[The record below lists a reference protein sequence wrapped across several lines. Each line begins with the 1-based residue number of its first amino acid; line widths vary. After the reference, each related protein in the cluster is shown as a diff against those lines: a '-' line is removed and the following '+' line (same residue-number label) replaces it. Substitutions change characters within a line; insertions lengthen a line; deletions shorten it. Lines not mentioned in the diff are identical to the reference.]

1 MRPSKSLLCLLAL
14 LAALLVALPQPAQAQ
29 TSGQTTMECLT
40 LGWQVVGDNVEVD
53 VILNGKKMDS
63 ITLTASDP
71 IKQFDRS
78 VSGCSAQGRLAL
90 FAKSTWG
97 SGKLNV
103 DVTIKKGS
111 DTFRHSGTLA
121 TW

>member
-1 MRPSKSLLCLLAL
+1 MRPATLVCLLTL
-14 LAALLVALPQPAQAQ
+14 LAALLVATAQPAQAQ

-40 LGWQVVGDNVEVD
+40 LKWQVVGDNVEVE
-53 VILNGKKMDS
+53 VILNGEKVDS
-63 ITLTASDP
+63 ITLTANDP
-71 IKQFDRS
+71 IKQFDRP
-78 VSGCSAQGRLAL
+78 VSGCSAQGRLTL